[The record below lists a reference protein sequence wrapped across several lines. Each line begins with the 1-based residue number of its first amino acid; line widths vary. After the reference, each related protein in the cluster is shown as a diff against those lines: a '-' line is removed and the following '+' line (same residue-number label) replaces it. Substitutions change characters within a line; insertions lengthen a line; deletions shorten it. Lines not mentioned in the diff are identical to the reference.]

1 MRYFNSY
8 LHVAAVGALIHRG
21 VFIDPGGVVISHEVG
36 GSVQSGLNFAHVVVS
51 VVGGDCLAG

>member
-36 GSVQSGLNFAHVVVS
+36 GSVQRWLNFAHVVQTL
-51 VVGGDCLAG
+51 VGVEGLAG